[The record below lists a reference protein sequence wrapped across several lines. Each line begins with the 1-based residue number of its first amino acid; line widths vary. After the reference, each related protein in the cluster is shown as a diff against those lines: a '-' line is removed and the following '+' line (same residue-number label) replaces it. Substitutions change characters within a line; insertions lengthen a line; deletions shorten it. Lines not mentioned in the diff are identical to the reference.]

1 MEYKQVKSINIEGVA
16 FLARDMPTHTQ
27 DMPTYTQDMPTHT
40 QDMPTH
46 TQDMPTHQDVHTSG
60 YSCGVQ

>member
-16 FLARDMPTHTQ
+16 FLARDMPTHA
-27 DMPTYTQDMPTHT
+27 
-40 QDMPTH
+40 
-46 TQDMPTHQDVHTSG
+46 QDMPTHQDVHTSG

>member
-16 FLARDMPTHTQ
+16 FLARDMPTQ
-27 DMPTYTQDMPTHT
+27 ARDMPI
-40 QDMPTH
+40 
-46 TQDMPTHQDVHTSG
+46 HQDVHNSG